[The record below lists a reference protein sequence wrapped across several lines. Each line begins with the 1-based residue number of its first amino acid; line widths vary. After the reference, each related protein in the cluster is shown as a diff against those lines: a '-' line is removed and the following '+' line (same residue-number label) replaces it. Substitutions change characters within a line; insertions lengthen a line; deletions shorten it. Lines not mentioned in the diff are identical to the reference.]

1 MQEDIKYTQFK
12 LESSMSNLV
21 FCSPYF
27 WSIIYIDYGSWYSA
41 TLGVQGDTAKD
52 ILNMNAIS
60 NIKFVDD
67 PQGLAWYIFLATIW
81 ITDLWHY
88 NFMST
93 VADNYKKAVIYMVHT
108 LLDFDLHIYEHISTH
123 RMCHITLGF
132 QYIWKP
138 WNHIWIYWLYNLV
151 LHVTPEI
158 FNHIFLVLYGRKY
171 NTNIYK
177 SIYTLLIVQFFSGP
191 FFLR

>member
-1 MQEDIKYTQFK
+1 MF
-12 LESSMSNLV
+12 
-21 FCSPYF
+21 
-27 WSIIYIDYGSWYSA
+27 
-41 TLGVQGDTAKD
+41 
-52 ILNMNAIS
+52 
-60 NIKFVDD
+60 
-67 PQGLAWYIFLATIW
+67 
-81 ITDLWHY
+81 
-88 NFMST
+88 
-93 VADNYKKAVIYMVHT
+93 HT

-151 LHVTPEI
+151 LHVTQGI

-177 SIYTLLIVQFFSGP
+177 SIYNLLIVQFFFQAP
-191 FFLR
+191 FFYVRSVQKRSIHRFCQNPISCRFDLTISGKYFQLSWLVTGDLEASILNWMVFAIPEKILKVFSTLWKPWNHIWTYWYMMGISSIFF